1 MLGDEGRGN
10 GDNDKRIWGK
20 QRGVI
25 SRIRGQNKA
34 KLGVLWWRKRLVKNE
49 AVGGKRKERELPS
62 VVISSPKTM
71 PALANAVP
79 EAYRGLTLPV
89 MPINWST

>member
-1 MLGDEGRGN
+1 VN
-10 GDNDKRIWGK
+10 
-20 QRGVI
+20 
-25 SRIRGQNKA
+25 
-34 KLGVLWWRKRLVKNE
+34 NE
-49 AVGGKRKERELPS
+49 AVGEKKRKERELPS

-89 MPINWST
+89 MPMDWLVA